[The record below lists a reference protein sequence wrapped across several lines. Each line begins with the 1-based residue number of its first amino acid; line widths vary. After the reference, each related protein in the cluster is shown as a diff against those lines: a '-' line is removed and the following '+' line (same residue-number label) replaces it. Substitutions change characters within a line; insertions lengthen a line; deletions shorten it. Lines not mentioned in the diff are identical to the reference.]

1 MEFNSFKHQKK
12 LIVILSILL
21 ISGFVISN
29 FVYFCTARASLHR
42 EIRDKILPITIER
55 INAELCCEMFNA
67 LKHASIQADIVSR
80 RLRTPGETSTLPL
93 PDLTMTGDVN
103 YSGNIIPASAATV
116 HENNNNS
123 SKHKCAWDAPT
134 SHIRLEAEP
143 DANHALI
150 VIVEHK
156 LDSNN
161 ERKDALLLQLKWRPQ
176 NIKEVIDSYYYRCGR
191 HIMLLDR
198 NGRIL
203 MHNLPAGS
211 NPKTI
216 KEITGLAAAAGE
228 LASGSDFDLRFQE
241 GFHTT
246 FSSARFNPALNIYV
260 LAQQSDRRATANI
273 IKALIGNLIFSIL
286 ITAIAVFITN
296 MTLNMY
302 VKKIKTLSIIDS
314 ELKNINQSQQQEI
327 RAQHRKLLEKNK
339 SLEKALSDVKQ
350 LSGLLPICANC
361 KKVRDNKGYWE
372 QLESYISSH
381 STTEFSHGLC
391 PDCAKKLY
399 PDIFKSDEYY
409 YEKHPR
415 KE

>member
-1 MEFNSFKHQKK
+1 MEFNSFKHQRK

-55 INAELCCEMFNA
+55 INAELYCES
-67 LKHASIQADIVSR
+67 L
-80 RLRTPGETSTLPL
+80 
-93 PDLTMTGDVN
+93 
-103 YSGNIIPASAATV
+103 
-116 HENNNNS
+116 
-123 SKHKCAWDAPT
+123 KCADEQEDTTPLQAKWN
-134 SHIRLEAEP
+134 SKRL
-143 DANHALI
+143 
-150 VIVEHK
+150 
-156 LDSNN
+156 
-161 ERKDALLLQLKWRPQ
+161 
-176 NIKEVIDSYYYRCGR
+176 KEIMDSYFHRCDR
-191 HIMLLDR
+191 YLMLLDQ
-198 NGRIL
+198 NGHIL
-203 MHNLPAGS
+203 MHNLPAGN

-216 KEITGLAAAAGE
+216 KGVTGLAAAAGE
-228 LASGSDFDLRFQE
+228 LAAGNDFDLRFQE
-241 GFHTT
+241 GFSTT
-246 FSSARFNPALNIYV
+246 FTAARFNPALNIYV
-260 LAQQSDRRATANI
+260 LAQQSSCRAMANI
-273 IKALIGNLIFSIL
+273 FKALIGNLVFSML

-327 RAQHRKLLEKNK
+327 RAQHRKLLEKNRN
-339 SLEKALSDVKQ
+339 LEKALNDVKQ